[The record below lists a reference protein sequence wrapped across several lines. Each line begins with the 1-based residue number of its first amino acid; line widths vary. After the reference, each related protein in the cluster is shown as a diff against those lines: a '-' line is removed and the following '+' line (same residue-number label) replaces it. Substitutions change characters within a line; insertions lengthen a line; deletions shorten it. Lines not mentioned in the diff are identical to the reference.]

1 MPSGYD
7 IMILVILDLQD
18 ILNTC
23 IQVSFTT
30 MNYTFSP
37 SVYYFWSFFGIMES
51 KLILLSKI
59 RNQSIGHQLCVLLHG
74 IKTYH
79 LHSDLTWIRSKLFQN
94 PMGYWGKP

>member
-37 SVYYFWSFFGIMES
+37 SVYYF
-51 KLILLSKI
+51 
-59 RNQSIGHQLCVLLHG
+59 
-74 IKTYH
+74 
-79 LHSDLTWIRSKLFQN
+79 
-94 PMGYWGKP
+94 